1 MIKTKELLKKSLT
14 LIFIIFFGI
23 FLVRRPD
30 LSFLGVKEGFEIC
43 FGTLVPSLFPFIFFA
58 SFMINSGAVNI
69 FGKIFAF
76 ISKKIFFLPPAA
88 LPVIFLSMIGGFP
101 VGAKGIS
108 ELLEKKIINS
118 KQAERMLKFCVNAGP
133 AFILGVIGN
142 TLIKNLKIAG
152 IILTSQ
158 IISALIIAI
167 ILAFLE
173 KNRENQKFDNI
184 INARENSA
192 IFRKTK
198 VFNSNFKP
206 KKISFAE
213 ALINSCESASSAI
226 INMCFLVI
234 IFNVLYIF
242 LYSLQIIYFCDILLS
257 GLGLPQ
263 EISKCFF
270 QIILE
275 VTKSCQMI
283 SNYGVF
289 PQLLAFATSWGGFC
303 VHFQIFSILKNL
315 KINYLNFFLFRFL
328 NACLSYFFTFLL
340 IKMQNVNLDIN
351 SGNFPKTSTSIFG
364 SAVLILCC
372 VIFLLDLNFKSKTI
386 N

>member
-58 SFMINSGAVNI
+58 SLMINSGAANI

-76 ISKKIFFLPPAA
+76 ISKKIFFLPPEA

-108 ELLEKKIINS
+108 ELFEKKIINS

-152 IILTSQ
+152 IILFSQ
-158 IISALIIAI
+158 IISSLTIAI

-173 KNRENQKFDNI
+173 KKQENQKFDNI
-184 INARENSA
+184 AHENSD
-192 IFRKTK
+192 IFQKTK

-213 ALINSCESASSAI
+213 ALINSCE
-226 INMCFLVI
+226 
-234 IFNVLYIF
+234 
-242 LYSLQIIYFCDILLS
+242 
-257 GLGLPQ
+257 
-263 EISKCFF
+263 
-270 QIILE
+270 
-275 VTKSCQMI
+275 
-283 SNYGVF
+283 
-289 PQLLAFATSWGGFC
+289 
-303 VHFQIFSILKNL
+303 
-315 KINYLNFFLFRFL
+315 
-328 NACLSYFFTFLL
+328 
-340 IKMQNVNLDIN
+340 
-351 SGNFPKTSTSIFG
+351 
-364 SAVLILCC
+364 
-372 VIFLLDLNFKSKTI
+372 
-386 N
+386 

>member
-58 SFMINSGAVNI
+58 SLMINSGAANI
-69 FGKIFAF
+69 LGKIFAF

-108 ELLEKKIINS
+108 ELFDKKIINS

-142 TLIKNLKIAG
+142 TLIKNLKIAS
-152 IILTSQ
+152 IILFSQ
-158 IISALIIAI
+158 IISSLTIAI

-173 KNRENQKFDNI
+173 KKQENQKFDNI
-184 INARENSA
+184 AHENSD
-192 IFRKTK
+192 IFQKTK

-213 ALINSCESASSAI
+213 ALINSCESASSAV

-234 IFNVLYIF
+234 IFNILYIF

-257 GLGLPQ
+257 GLGFPQ

-270 QIILE
+270 QIVLE

-289 PQLLAFATSWGGFC
+289 PQLLAFATSWGGLC
-303 VHFQIFSILKNL
+303 VHFQVFSILKNL
-315 KINYLNFFLFRFL
+315 KINYLNFFVFRFL
-328 NACLSYFFTFLL
+328 NALLSSFLTFLL
-340 IKMQNVNLDIN
+340 IKMPNISLNIN
-351 SGNFPKTSTSIFG
+351 SGNFPSTSTNILGSI
-364 SAVLILCC
+364 ALVLCC
-372 VIFLLDLNFKSKTI
+372 LIFLLDINFKKKYIT
-386 N
+386 

>member
-1 MIKTKELLKKSLT
+1 MIKIKKLLKKTLT

-23 FLVRRPD
+23 FLVRYPN

-43 FGTLVPSLFPFIFFA
+43 FGTLVPSLFPFVFFA
-58 SFMINSGAVNI
+58 SFIINSRAANI
-69 FGKIFAF
+69 LGKIFAK
-76 ISKKIFFLPPAA
+76 ISEKIFFLPPETA
-88 LPVIFLSMIGGFP
+88 PVIFLSMIGGYP

-108 ELLEKKIINS
+108 ELFEKKIINS

-142 TLIKNLKIAG
+142 NLIKNLRIAG
-152 IILTSQ
+152 IILASQ

-173 KNRENQKFDNI
+173 KDNNKNYKNNNLKI
-184 INARENSA
+184 
-192 IFRKTK
+192 
-198 VFNSNFKP
+198 
-206 KKISFAE
+206 KKICFSE

-234 IFNVLYIF
+234 IFNILYIF

-289 PQLLAFATSWGGFC
+289 PQLLAFATSWGGLC
-303 VHFQIFSILKNL
+303 VHFQVFSILKNL
-315 KINYLNFFLFRFL
+315 KINYLNFFVFRFL
-328 NACLSYFFTFLL
+328 NALLSSFLTFLL
-340 IKMQNVNLDIN
+340 IKMQNISLNIN
-351 SGNFPKTSTSIFG
+351 SGSFPQTSTNILGSI
-364 SAVLILCC
+364 ALVLCC
-372 VIFLLDLNFKSKTI
+372 LIFLFDINFKKKYF